1 MASGHIHTVFG
12 NRQSIYPTACQKK
25 QQLRRFFSGFTKRF
39 CRSFLRPY
47 RCGLCC
53 TDGLHTWGWRAPN
66 DIDPANQRGA
76 LGSFPLGIHGFP
88 MVFLWMGTWSF
99 SSWFSMWDL
108 PWNAHA
114 FGINLGYFQ
123 WLLSPDSV
131 DLRLFSAVSPFPR
144 KMVLSSGGSYKSSN

>member
-1 MASGHIHTVFG
+1 MNHHIQETRLWEWFGSYGYLSHLHSIHGNTGCIILHYHHGLGSHSHSVTG
-12 NRQSIYPTACQKK
+12 NRQSIY
-25 QQLRRFFSGFTKRF
+25 
-39 CRSFLRPY
+39 RSFLRPY

-123 WLLSPDSV
+123 WLLSPPHM
-131 DLRLFSAVSPFPR
+131 LRGLAVFFP
-144 KMVLSSGGSYKSSN
+144 

>member
-25 QQLRRFFSGFTKRF
+25 QQLHRFFSGFTKRF

-88 MVFLWMGTWSF
+88 MVFLWFSYGRELGAFPLGFPCGTFHETRMPSGSTWGI
-99 SSWFSMWDL
+99 SS
-108 PWNAHA
+108 
-114 FGINLGYFQ
+114 G
-123 WLLSPDSV
+123 
-131 DLRLFSAVSPFPR
+131 FSAHHICCGV
-144 KMVLSSGGSYKSSN
+144 